1 MDGEL
6 LSNAFS
12 EYQSQYATDAMDEVY
27 EKLATIWEN
36 LKSKLEE
43 LDDLLQRED
52 LHSPDANA
60 FNKAQAFKW
69 EKGMDATLKIGS
81 AIGSALAFGAI
92 GGPLGFAAAL
102 AIGFVGSFI
111 GGTSRKVVVRT
122 RARETK
128 RELEPFIAKFK
139 SSIDDVINDSYSEFS
154 EKTLARLDSYVSA
167 RGEELTAIQKR
178 ITDLKENGA
187 TISREIDVLESE
199 RDYLA
204 NWRPDNG

>member
-1 MDGEL
+1 MQLQLPESIQNSCVLKSFVWWIGGVVDGEL

-69 EKGMDATLKIGS
+69 GKGYGCLQQSKSGVP
-81 AIGSALAFGAI
+81 LA
-92 GGPLGFAAAL
+92 PH
-102 AIGFVGSFI
+102 
-111 GGTSRKVVVRT
+111 
-122 RARETK
+122 
-128 RELEPFIAKFK
+128 
-139 SSIDDVINDSYSEFS
+139 
-154 EKTLARLDSYVSA
+154 
-167 RGEELTAIQKR
+167 
-178 ITDLKENGA
+178 
-187 TISREIDVLESE
+187 
-199 RDYLA
+199 
-204 NWRPDNG
+204 